1 MSSLPNTIHRAP
13 CRTHLFTWHGALPT
27 PRTAKQ
33 RCAKMAKQGQKVGKG
48 GTLLRKLVC
57 ADVSQ
62 TLRRR
67 LAIASGAGTVLAP
80 HNDKEGEGVE
90 IGASRS

>member
-1 MSSLPNTIHRAP
+1 MTIMSLLIRLPF
-13 CRTHLFTWHGALPT
+13 L
-27 PRTAKQ
+27 
-33 RCAKMAKQGQKVGKG
+33 AKQGQKVGKG